1 MPGLP
6 RILVVDDSRIVR
18 VSLSNQLKGHYDIRE
33 EADGEAAWQAVV
45 LDHDIQAVISD
56 LQMPKLNGFGLL
68 ERIRTSKL
76 RRLQQMPFIMVS
88 GEETEE
94 ERERAKGLGVSDFVT
109 KGSGTAEI
117 LTRLDHLM
125 ALTQAHQTLDESR
138 EHMVHNPGTGLFTRK
153 YLELQAAQ
161 ALSHAARHGGEVS
174 ALVLGFDNYVATT
187 DKLGADMAEEVGNRL
202 AKMLAAKIRKEDSL
216 GHFGKGQYAII
227 SPGTPPATCAVF
239 AERVR
244 QAVEAAQVAAHGQRV
259 ALTVSIGVAAI
270 PEDRVM
276 SAGALLEL
284 AGGRMQ
290 TAIQGGGNRVVQ
302 GGTGEFPKAARPV
315 TLQQAL
321 EFLKAGRPETVL
333 PQLAGLGQQ
342 VLPLLQLLNRELALD
357 LPMAEIERR
366 LTERARQ

>member
-1 MPGLP
+1 MSGLP

-18 VSLSNQLKGHYDIRE
+18 VSLSNQLKGHYEVRE
-33 EADGEAAWQAVV
+33 EADGEAAWQTLV

-56 LQMPKLNGFGLL
+56 LQMPKLDGFGLL
-68 ERIRTSKL
+68 ERLRTSKL
-76 RRLQQMPFIMVS
+76 RRLQQLPFIMVS

-94 ERERAKGLGVSDFVT
+94 ERQRAKGLGVSDFVT
-109 KGSGTAEI
+109 KGAGTTEI

-125 ALTQAHQTLDESR
+125 ALTKARETLDESR
-138 EHMVHNPGTGLFTRK
+138 EHMVHDPRTGLFTRK

-174 ALVLGFDNYVATT
+174 VLVLGFDSFAAAGE
-187 DKLGADMAEEVGNRL
+187 KLGMERAEEVGNRL

-216 GHFGKGQYAII
+216 GHFGSGQYAIV

-259 ALTVSIGVAAI
+259 ALTVSVGVAAI
-270 PEDRVM
+270 PADRVV

-284 AGGRMQ
+284 AGNRMQ
-290 TAIQGGGNRVVQ
+290 EAMQGGGNRVVQ
-302 GGTGEFPKAARPV
+302 GGLGEAVKAARPI
-315 TLQQAL
+315 TLQQAIEL
-321 EFLKAGRPETVL
+321 LKAGRPEAVV

-342 VLPLLQLLNRELALD
+342 VMPLLQLLNRELALD
-357 LPMAEIERR
+357 LPLAEIERR